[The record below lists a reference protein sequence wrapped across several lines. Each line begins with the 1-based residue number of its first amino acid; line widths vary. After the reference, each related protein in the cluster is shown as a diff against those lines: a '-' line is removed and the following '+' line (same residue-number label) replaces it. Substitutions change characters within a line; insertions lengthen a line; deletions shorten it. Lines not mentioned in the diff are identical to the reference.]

1 MKITCLIL
9 SILVLFSCENSE
21 SKGTLNHSND
31 RDVYSKKVQ
40 EPAYTIEVTENAEFG
55 WGYQLFKDGKLMIDQ
70 KHIPAIQGE
79 QGFTSKENAE
89 ITGNYILRKIK
100 NGEFPPTVSVQELD
114 SLGVID

>member
-1 MKITCLIL
+1 MKTTCLIL

-31 RDVYSKKVQ
+31 RDVYSGKVQ
-40 EPAYTIEVTENAEFG
+40 EPAYTMEVTENAEFG

-79 QGFTSKENAE
+79 QGFSSKENAE
-89 ITGNYILRKIK
+89 ITGNYILQKIK
-100 NGEFPPTVSVQELD
+100 NGEFPPTVSLQELD
-114 SLGVID
+114 SLEVLD

>member
-1 MKITCLIL
+1 MKKPCLIL

-21 SKGTLNHSND
+21 SKRSLNPSSD
-31 RDVYSKKVQ
+31 QDVYSGKVQ
-40 EPAYTIEVTENAEFG
+40 EPAYTMEVTENAEFG

-79 QGFTSKENAE
+79 KGFSSKEKAE

-100 NGEFPPTVSVQELD
+100 NGEFPPTVSVPELD
-114 SLGVID
+114 SLGVLD